1 VTARD
6 SFAIS
11 ARYGVAIAA
20 GVPVLVLVSMGP
32 VATLVGNASILVWLV
47 SALIGLLSA
56 LLFAELAG
64 GFPRVN
70 GGVAVLAAEVWQPR
84 SRLLARVV
92 QWSYWL
98 GWCPAQ
104 AINGLLIGAYVQR
117 IAFPGSPPWL
127 AAVVAAA
134 VMTASVAANHYG
146 MRVGA
151 RIQILLVTCVVSVIG
166 LLFFGALAHGNID
179 AGNLRPMAPPDGWLS
194 TAGILGIGGALFI
207 AGWSAYGAELALAY
221 ARRFRA
227 GVRDAVRV
235 LLIVAVIS
243 VVAFAMVPFLLLAVV
258 GPAGLRAEPAD
269 AFLMLSERST
279 TVSPGVVLGVLVL
292 ALVIGLNMI
301 AVASSWTL
309 HQMSRR
315 GDAWPFLGRLNRHG
329 MPANALRFDV
339 AVNLALIVA
348 LTALAGGNSAAVPIV
363 LLASANVGYFV
374 SMSLALTA
382 AWINHRRPVRRGL
395 LRLRPWLA
403 RLAPVLAVLNLA
415 LLVTA
420 GWAWGWANIAIGA
433 GILAAVVWLGVRT
446 RHGWRTTAPVDITVP
461 VCWEGSAVA
470 VALAADAAS
479 GAAPRR
485 DRPGGMNLEAVRPPA
500 HM

>member
-1 VTARD
+1 VTTRD

-11 ARYGVAIAA
+11 ARYGVAIVA

-32 VATLVGNASILVWLV
+32 VAALVGNASVLVWLV
-47 SALIGLLSA
+47 SALIGLVSA

-84 SRLLARVV
+84 SRLVARVA
-92 QWSYWL
+92 QWSYWM

-104 AINGLLIGAYVQR
+104 AINGLLVGAYVQR
-117 IAFPGSPPWL
+117 IALPGSPEWI
-127 AAVVAAA
+127 AAA
-134 VMTASVAANHYG
+134 VAVGVLLASVAVNHYG
-146 MRVGA
+146 MRIGA
-151 RIQILLVTCVVSVIG
+151 RLQIVLVACVVGVVG
-166 LLFFGALAHGNID
+166 LLFFGALARGSID
-179 AGNLRPMAPPDGWLS
+179 PGNLAPMAPPDGWLS
-194 TAGILGIGGALFI
+194 TSGVLGVGGALFV

-235 LLIVAVIS
+235 LLAVAVIS
-243 VVAFAMVPFLLLAVV
+243 LVAFTLVPFLLLAVV

-279 TVSPGVVLGVLVL
+279 AVGSGVVLGVLVL

-301 AVASSWTL
+301 AVTSSWTL

-315 GDAWPFLGRLNRHG
+315 GDAWPLLGRLNRHG

-339 AVNLALIVA
+339 AVNLTLIVV
-348 LTALAGGNSAAVPIV
+348 LTVLAGGNVGSAPIV

-374 SMSLALTA
+374 SMILALA
-382 AWINHRRPVRRGL
+382 AVWLNHRRPVRRGL

-403 RLAPVLAVLNLA
+403 RTAPVIAAGNLA
-415 LLVTA
+415 LLLSA
-420 GWAWGWANIAIGA
+420 GWAWGWLNMTVGA
-433 GILAAVVWLGVRT
+433 GLLAAVVALGVGT
-446 RHGWRTTAPVDITVP
+446 RRGWRPAVAPQVTVP
-461 VCWEGSAVA
+461 PCWQGSAVA
-470 VALAADAAS
+470 AALG
-479 GAAPRR
+479 GAQDGP
-485 DRPGGMNLEAVRPPA
+485 ETPPA
-500 HM
+500 RARGLARTPA